1 MIFFWAH
8 LIKMLAL
15 SVAQVWLPRILFV
28 YLGKKFKKI
37 KVMFTAVKK
46 GRKDFMGFTWFEV
59 FKNGKTTGNSYHALD
74 SEHAI
79 AMHKQLKK

>member
-1 MIFFWAH
+1 
-8 LIKMLAL
+8 
-15 SVAQVWLPRILFV
+15 
-28 YLGKKFKKI
+28 
-37 KVMFTAVKK
+37 MFTAVKK

-59 FKNGKTTGNSYHALD
+59 FKNGRTTGNSYHALD